1 MAQSRRPRADLAY
14 CSDVQHNGRVTL
26 IRAEP
31 PLDARLGALTRAASH
46 DLSCACGPS
55 EPRRRGPDGLWI
67 YPAALPSGKR
77 VPMLKV
83 LQSSGCERGCVYC
96 VERLGGQ
103 CDRLTLGSDELASAF
118 VDLHQSNRVFGLF
131 LSSAVRGGPVATMDR
146 MLATAEILRG
156 KHRFR
161 GYVHL
166 KVIPGCRPD
175 QVERAMALATRVSVN
190 MEAPT
195 AAHLARI
202 APGKRFF
209 EQILAPMR
217 QIARAES
224 DGTFA
229 RAGQTTQLVVGAAG
243 ESDRE
248 IATSVAWLYGK
259 LKLARVYYSALQ
271 PAAGTPVAG
280 ATPVPFMR
288 EHRLYEVDFLL
299 RKYGFDLGEI
309 GFDERGALPL
319 DVDPKT
325 AWARRHP
332 ERFPIELNT
341 APASELVRIPGVG
354 PRAAKQILAMR
365 REQRLRSVEALRSA
379 CALWRRAVP
388 YVLLDGSRAERQLA
402 LF

>member
-1 MAQSRRPRADLAY
+1 
-14 CSDVQHNGRVTL
+14 VTL
-26 IRAEP
+26 VRAEP
-31 PLDARLGALTRAASH
+31 AFETKLATLSRAASH

-83 LQSSGCERGCVYC
+83 LQSSGCERACVYC

-103 CDRLTLGSDELASAF
+103 CQPLTLGPDELARAF
-118 VDLHQSNRVFGLF
+118 VDLHDGGHAFGLF

-156 KHRFR
+156 RHRFR

-209 EQILAPMR
+209 DQILAPMR
-217 QIARAES
+217 QIARAEA

-243 ESDRE
+243 ETDRE
-248 IATSVAWLYGK
+248 IATSVAWMYGK

-271 PAAGTPVAG
+271 PTAGTPTAVAQ
-280 ATPVPFMR
+280 PVPFMR

-299 RKYGFDLGEI
+299 RKYGFDLEEI
-309 GFDERGALPL
+309 GFDDRGHLPL

-332 ERFPIELNT
+332 ERFPVEVNT
-341 APASELVRIPGVG
+341 APVSELVRIPGVG
-354 PRAAKQILAMR
+354 PRSAKMIASMR
-365 REQRLRSVEALRSA
+365 RDRRLGDIAALRSSGA
-379 CALWRRAVP
+379 SWKRAAP
-388 YVLLDGSRAERQLA
+388 YVLLDGKHAVRQLA
-402 LF
+402 MF